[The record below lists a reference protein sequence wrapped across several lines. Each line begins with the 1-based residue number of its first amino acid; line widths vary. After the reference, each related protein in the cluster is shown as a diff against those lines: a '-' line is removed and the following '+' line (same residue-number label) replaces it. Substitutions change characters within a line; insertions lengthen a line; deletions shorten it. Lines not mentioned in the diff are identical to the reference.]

1 MDRSIETS
9 PYMTGFTRHGISPQ
23 NHLEFQ
29 QFQHAQTRCGLRNH
43 GTKFGVAMWS
53 NECKNA
59 ERIITCFMAGP
70 ARRVIAVVNTPG
82 MVRYVPYRRQPWKI
96 VPGYVGISV
105 RRAEFDFCVRMVD
118 DMLALANPV
127 CLLSLS
133 RFNRQ
138 IFALLLRTGL
148 IVLCCACGRCSTI
161 TCSVHIRRGPQKTMK
176 MEK

>member
-70 ARRVIAVVNTPG
+70 ARRVIPVVNTPG
-82 MVRYVPYRRQPWKI
+82 IVLYVPYRTQPWKI
-96 VPGYVGISV
+96 VRRYFCTPGIIRFLSSNG
-105 RRAEFDFCVRMVD
+105 RRHAGSRQ
-118 DMLALANPV
+118 P
-127 CLLSLS
+127 CLLAFVVALS
-133 RFNRQ
+133 SADTCFD
-138 IFALLLRTGL
+138 ALCRAYCCLLYTSPSPRD
-148 IVLCCACGRCSTI
+148 
-161 TCSVHIRRGPQKTMK
+161 
-176 MEK
+176 